1 MKGLK
6 KFMGAKSS
14 GQLLIVAAL
23 AIATLIA
30 TTTAYVYEVSREKP
44 SATQVY
50 LTADFIL
57 AIKQGLRN
65 AIISALANAST
76 GGEKGVLT
84 LNLDR
89 LVQAYKSINA
99 YGLYYLSYNV
109 LNDSRY
115 FEGLWL
121 SWENTA
127 NELGVSSAYANFTL
141 TFYGLTEKTTLS
153 YAINITTTVALEG
166 FYALNGSEKI
176 VTLTCHVFNEDKP
189 AKAKNITVY
198 YENDGNWVP
207 ANSSN
212 NLSILDYDNG
222 TYTISFTVITDSDVV
237 QVSARVYDFRG
248 IFVKANVTCN
258 QAWFANYF
266 RVP

>member
-6 KFMGAKSS
+6 KLVGAKSS

-44 SATQVY
+44 SAAQVN

-57 AIKQGLRN
+57 AIKQGSRN

-99 YGLYYLSYNV
+99 YGLYHLSYTV

-121 SWENTA
+121 SWENTDG
-127 NELGVSSAYANFTL
+127 LGISSAYANFTL
-141 TFYGLTEKTTLS
+141 TFYGLTEKATLN

-166 FYALNGSEKI
+166 YYALNGSEKI
-176 VTLTCHVFNEDKP
+176 VTLTCHVFNEYKP

-198 YENDGNWVP
+198 YEKDGNWVP

-222 TYTISFTVITDSDVV
+222 TYTISFTIITDSDVV
-237 QVSARVYDFRG
+237 QVSAHVYDSRG

-258 QAWFANYF
+258 QT
-266 RVP
+266 